1 MYGIGSFHFTWK
13 KIAKYFVVN
22 FKINGELNLKSVLKR
37 VASKFKVFNLCNNVI
52 ET

>member
-1 MYGIGSFHFTWK
+1 M
-13 KIAKYFVVN
+13 VN

-37 VASKFKVFNLCNNVI
+37 VATKLKVFNFYLCKNVI